1 MRFSDVHLPLPD
13 PWPSDLHDAG
23 AALSSRPAPLHFF
36 ERVGSTNDLALSM
49 AAAGAMHGT
58 AVLADLQEA
67 GRGRRGRSWWSPP
80 GAGMYLS
87 VVVRTEAVGPGVPVL
102 TLAAGVALASAV
114 REVSGLPVELKWPND
129 LVIGRP
135 WRKLAGILCEA
146 TGAGAVVVGMG
157 LNLQRSAYPEDIADR
172 ATSMGEESDGR
183 VSRGA
188 LVAATLTAV
197 DREVARLAAGE
208 TAAVLSTWRT
218 WAEAGL
224 DRAPVRWRDHEGEH
238 RGTTVDVDDA
248 GALVVRRAGTDV
260 ETRLVS
266 GEVVW
271 EMLTRG

>member
-1 MRFSDVHLPLPD
+1 MDALASD

-23 AALSSRPAPLHFF
+23 DALTTRPAPLHFY
-36 ERVGSTNDLALSM
+36 ERVGSTNDLALAL
-49 AAAGAMHGT
+49 AAAGAVHGT

-87 VVVRTEAVGPGVPVL
+87 VVVRVDRLGPGLPVL

-135 WRKLAGILCEA
+135 GRKLAGILCEA
-146 TGAGAVVVGMG
+146 TGAGAGAVVVGMG
-157 LNLQRSAYPEDIADR
+157 LNLQRSAYPDDIADR
-172 ATSMGEESDGR
+172 ATSMGEEIDR
-183 VSRGA
+183 PVSRGA
-188 LVAATLTAV
+188 LVAATLGAL
-197 DREVARLAAGE
+197 DREVARLAGGD
-208 TAAVLSTWRT
+208 TAAVLAAWRS
-218 WAEAGL
+218 WADAGL

-238 RGTTVDVDDA
+238 RGTTVGVDDA
-248 GALVVRRAGTDV
+248 GALVVRRAGTDA